1 MSKMAE
7 GLRSPR
13 AHSPQLSPIQDPES
27 AKNLWYAVVGRATIT
42 ALAYPIE
49 YVKFLVQIG
58 HEPLPPKPT
67 RRLLGKPAL
76 GLPGAIEYM
85 KYIKK
90 VDGYSGLYRGLSVRL
105 CANVVSGAVFAE
117 VNRRLPEVQSFDD
130 EEDDDTVTEE
140 QRIVNF
146 VKRTLKLM
154 TAKCAALFVSQPF
167 NVVCCRYM
175 AQFVGREEKYV
186 GILTSIVHIYREEGV
201 PGLFSGLIPR
211 MIGEVLTIWF
221 ASTISFVINAYVV
234 QDKTLQSYVSAT
246 TMFLSSSVTYPFSL
260 VGTVMAVSGSDLEAG
275 RPPNMPVYP
284 SWTECWQHLSRLGQ
298 LKRGSAII
306 WRYYQGPYIIDE
318 NGVPRP
324 VSSPKML
331 ASH

>member
-1 MSKMAE
+1 
-7 GLRSPR
+7 
-13 AHSPQLSPIQDPES
+13 
-27 AKNLWYAVVGRATIT
+27 
-42 ALAYPIE
+42 
-49 YVKFLVQIG
+49 
-58 HEPLPPKPT
+58 
-67 RRLLGKPAL
+67 
-76 GLPGAIEYM
+76 M

-117 VNRRLPEVQSFDD
+117 VNRRLPEVQSFED
-130 EEDDDTVTEE
+130 EEDDETVTEE

-146 VKRTLKLM
+146 VKRTLKVM
-154 TAKCAALFVSQPF
+154 TAKCAAIFVSQPF

-186 GILTSIVHIYREEGV
+186 GILTSVVDIYREEGIL
-201 PGLFSGLIPR
+201 GLFSGLVPR
-211 MIGEVLTIWF
+211 LIGEVMTIWF
-221 ASTISFVINAYVV
+221 ANTISFVINAYVV

-246 TMFLSSSVTYPFSL
+246 TMFLSSSVTYPFYL
-260 VGTVMAVSGSDLEAG
+260 VGTVMAVSGSNLEAG
-275 RPPNMPVYP
+275 KPPNMPIYP

-306 WRYYQGPYIIDE
+306 WRYYQGPFIVDE

-324 VSSPKML
+324 VSSPKLL
-331 ASH
+331 ASR

>member
-1 MSKMAE
+1 MAE

-186 GILTSIVHIYREEGV
+186 G
-201 PGLFSGLIPR
+201 LIPR

-306 WRYYQGPYIIDE
+306 WRYYQGPYIVDE